1 MRCRLC
7 FNPDV
12 RHVERRYS
20 GWSGE
25 QLRPWF
31 YCAECFQELRR
42 GAAARY
48 ALFLERRAGRFQR
61 RISRIQA

>member
-20 GWSGE
+20 GWSGQ

-31 YCAECFQELRR
+31 YCAECYRELRR

-48 ALFLERRAGRFQR
+48 ALFLEYLAGR
-61 RISRIQA
+61 